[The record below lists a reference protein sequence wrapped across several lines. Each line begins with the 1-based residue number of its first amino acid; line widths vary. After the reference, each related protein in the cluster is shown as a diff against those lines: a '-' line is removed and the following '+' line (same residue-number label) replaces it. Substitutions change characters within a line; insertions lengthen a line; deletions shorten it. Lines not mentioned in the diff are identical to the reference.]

1 MFSFLDHMTPTAK
14 DKANELLA
22 KAIYVS
28 GAPLSMVEHPL
39 WQEFF
44 KLIRPAYSLPTRKSV
59 STTLLDAE
67 FAKTQNRIKGIIA
80 DARNLALQCD
90 GWSNL
95 RNESILNFII
105 NTPQPVFVD
114 SINTKDNCHTGEY
127 IAGEMKTI
135 LMKYDPRK
143 FLVVIG
149 DNASNM
155 KKAGELVENEFPHIV
170 SIGCI
175 AHTLHLLCNDIVKC
189 ESVSNCF
196 KRVVDIIKTIKQ
208 SHILT
213 SVLSEINETKGNKTT
228 LHLPVVTRWG
238 SFLHCLD
245 SMMNNRVSLQTLA
258 VSEKV
263 GNAISKDIKTNIL
276 DDDVFWIRIEKLA
289 NLLRPVVSWI
299 SRLESDKLNIHN
311 THGALAE
318 IEDALKV
325 SLPES
330 PLSKSDEKIV
340 LMKME
345 TRKEFALKPIHLA
358 ACMLHPSSQGH
369 TLKPDEQFQPIWNT
383 LKKV

>member
-1 MFSFLDHMTPTAK
+1 MAQIYSETQNSPSSLQLAVSSASECAGTSASTNTTRPIWSNSHSVNSKMFSFLDHMTPTAK

-44 KLIRPAYSLPTRKSV
+44 KLIRPTYSLPTRISV
-59 STTLLDAE
+59 SKTLLDAE
-67 FAKTQNRIKGIIA
+67 FPKTQNRIKGIIA
-80 DARNLALQCD
+80 DARNFALQCN

-95 RNESILNFII
+95 RNKSIFNFII

-114 SINTKDNCHTGEY
+114 SINTKDNRHTGEY

-143 FLVVIG
+143 FLIIFG

-175 AHTLHLLCNDIVKC
+175 AHTLHILCNDIVKC

-228 LHLPVVTRWG
+228 LHLPAVTRWG

-258 VSEKV
+258 VTGCLPDLV
-263 GNAISKDIKTNIL
+263 N
-276 DDDVFWIRIEKLA
+276 
-289 NLLRPVVSWI
+289 
-299 SRLESDKLNIHN
+299 
-311 THGALAE
+311 E
-318 IEDALKV
+318 I
-325 SLPES
+325 P
-330 PLSKSDEKIV
+330 
-340 LMKME
+340 
-345 TRKEFALKPIHLA
+345 
-358 ACMLHPSSQGH
+358 
-369 TLKPDEQFQPIWNT
+369 
-383 LKKV
+383 